1 MIPESIRNA
10 DSHLRARRKPGHPG
24 IVYPNHIRK
33 KRQKEDKL
41 YAKTNIESIDRPV
54 PLPGPAA
61 RHGAC
66 GGRRC
71 AWYTLGGP
79 DTNYSERLL
88 ENNY

>member
-41 YAKTNIESIDRPV
+41 YAKTNIEVS
-54 PLPGPAA
+54 
-61 RHGAC
+61 
-66 GGRRC
+66 
-71 AWYTLGGP
+71 
-79 DTNYSERLL
+79 
-88 ENNY
+88 